1 MDWWLRFGCAWVPPS
16 RRNYITY
23 LYEEKY
29 GAIPHLMTMKQEH
42 TGDESSH
49 TEDTESTNSTEA
61 IPDLVGQLTDFAPSR
76 RDFLSNT
83 AKVGAGA
90 AALGV
95 AGTGAAAAVHEEEP
109 YSDSPYED
117 QNPNG
122 YGALDD
128 VQIVKFALLLERL
141 EATFYTEA
149 VGDEPIAEMGTAG
162 SAEGARLGETDVER
176 SDIAA
181 QFENPSIRYSTFQR
195 FKQIRDH
202 EQAHVKALEGVL
214 SEVGEDPSFASDVE
228 FEFPYE
234 NTTEFVGIAQAL
246 EDTGAGA
253 YTAAAPAVDTEE
265 YLASAAQI
273 LAVEARHASYLRTLN
288 NPLPAGSGAR
298 NPFPSAFQQQLSVT
312 EVVSAAEPF
321 VVGADADDIVALL
334 G

>member
-1 MDWWLRFGCAWVPPS
+1 MVVHRNTETNMTDETSQSSSRTEQSQSHFNQNETTADDSNGRFGRIGAELRS
-16 RRNYITY
+16 RR
-23 LYEEKY
+23 
-29 GAIPHLMTMKQEH
+29 G
-42 TGDESSH
+42 
-49 TEDTESTNSTEA
+49 
-61 IPDLVGQLTDFAPSR
+61 
-76 RDFLSNT
+76 FLSNT

-95 AGTGAAAAVHEEEP
+95 VGTGTAAAAHADQP

-128 VQIVKFALLLERL
+128 VQIIKFALLLERL

-162 SAEGARLGETDVER
+162 DAEGARLGEHDIER
-176 SDIAA
+176 SDIAK
-181 QFENPSIRYSTFQR
+181 QFANPSIRYSTFQR

-214 SEVGEDPSFASDVE
+214 KEVGEDPNFASDVE

-234 NTTEFVGIAQAL
+234 NTVEFVAIAQAL

-273 LAVEARHASYLRTLN
+273 LAVEARHASYIRTLN
-288 NPLPAGSGAR
+288 QPMPAGSASR
-298 NPFPSAFQQQLSVT
+298 NPFPDAFQPQLSVT
-312 EVVSAAEPF
+312 QVVNAAEPF